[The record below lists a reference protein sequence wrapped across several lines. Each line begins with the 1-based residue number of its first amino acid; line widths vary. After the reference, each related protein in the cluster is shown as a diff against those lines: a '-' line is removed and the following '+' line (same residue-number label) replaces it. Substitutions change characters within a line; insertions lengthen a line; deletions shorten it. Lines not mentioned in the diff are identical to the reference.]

1 MKETISKFYN
11 YLSNDSLYKNSIY
24 LMLSTGVMATFGFFF
39 WIINA
44 RIYSAEQIGIGTT
57 LLSIMSLISSFS
69 ILGLGTGL
77 IRYLPTSEIK
87 NKKIS
92 TSFTLVTLISILIS
106 IIYLIFMKTFSPKLI
121 FVRENIVFSLMFI
134 LFVVLSS
141 LNTISDNVFIAY
153 RSSKFVLLKSIIFS
167 IAKLIFP
174 LLLLALGAYGIFV
187 SVGIAVVIAF
197 IFSLM
202 VLILRF
208 NYFFKPI
215 IDMSVVKRMVKFS
228 LGNYTAELIGGLPSL
243 ALPILITNLIGAKFS
258 AYYYMAIMIAGLLYV
273 IPAASSQSL
282 FAEGSSNEK
291 ELRLHVKKAAIIIT
305 SILIPAIIIIFFFGK
320 HILLAFGKDYSFEG
334 FRLLQLFAISG
345 VFIAIKNV
353 CGVILKVRNK
363 IKEIIFIDTITASSI
378 LGLSYFLMP
387 IYFLKGVEIAWIVG
401 HALSAGIFLIVTK
414 RNL

>member
-273 IPAASSQSL
+273 IPMATSQSL
-282 FAEGSSNEK
+282 FAEGSYNEK
-291 ELRLHVKKAAIIIT
+291 ELRLHVKKATTIIAL
-305 SILIPAIIIIFFFGK
+305 ILIPAIIIIVFLGK
-320 HILLAFGKDYSFEG
+320 YILLAFGKDYSSEG
-334 FRLLQLFAISG
+334 FRLLQFFAISG
-345 VFIAIKNV
+345 VFIATKNI
-353 CGVILKVRNK
+353 GQ
-363 IKEIIFIDTITASSI
+363 
-378 LGLSYFLMP
+378 
-387 IYFLKGVEIAWIVG
+387 
-401 HALSAGIFLIVTK
+401 
-414 RNL
+414 